1 MNKPLLA
8 ALSTLAIAGA
18 GVAPAAVAAPQMA
31 PKAAA
36 ATVDFAG
43 TVSLSNCSGSVIRFP
58 GSADTAPALVLTNG
72 HCLETGFPSPARSS
86 PASPPAVPS
95 GC

>member
-18 GVAPAAVAAPQMA
+18 GVAPAVAAPQVT

-36 ATVDFAG
+36 VTVNFAG

-58 GSADTAPALVLTNG
+58 
-72 HCLETGFPSPARSS
+72 AR
-86 PASPPAVPS
+86 PTPPRRS
-95 GC
+95 C

>member
-18 GVAPAAVAAPQMA
+18 GVAPAVAAPQVA

-36 ATVDFAG
+36 VTVDFA
-43 TVSLSNCSGSVIRFP
+43 
-58 GSADTAPALVLTNG
+58 
-72 HCLETGFPSPARSS
+72 
-86 PASPPAVPS
+86 
-95 GC
+95 

>member
-18 GVAPAAVAAPQMA
+18 GVAPAVAAPQVA

-36 ATVDFAG
+36 VTVDFSRHRLAQQLLRLGHPVPELDRHRPGAG
-43 TVSLSNCSGSVIRFP
+43 HDQRALPGDRFP
-58 GSADTAPALVLTNG
+58 G
-72 HCLETGFPSPARSS
+72 AR
-86 PASPPAVPS
+86 
-95 GC
+95 